1 MRRLLLILIVLASIG
16 GAAYWYIF
24 ERETDWAQATLDDV
38 SHIYQALHYGHPG
51 SVDTTNP
58 EFRQTL
64 ETAHLRALDRA
75 STVTTAAG
83 HFYTKRAFTVAF
95 QDVHVGD
102 QLYARPERDRRWPGF
117 ATALNSNGD
126 LEVFRRDA
134 EATPPVGATLISC
147 DAEPLQALFERLI
160 APFCHGSWLTTNRGG
175 DLPYIL
181 LDSGNPFVEV
191 PTACTFEFNGSTQ
204 DFVLNWEPASDALFR
219 EILDHIEPV
228 FEVETG
234 LRLTYTNL
242 AWVSIASFNDSD
254 PAIAETLAD
263 LRNDIE
269 TRHSQIAAADAIVL
283 DVRGNNGGATS
294 AGQDVA
300 AAIWGRAYVND
311 HRPTFEQT
319 EWRASEFNLEL
330 VNGFAD
336 QIADAIGADAPL
348 AQEVATIRDGI
359 RSAVENG
366 NSFFIQTQDQVVP
379 TGTPSSVGPIP
390 VILLTH
396 GSCVSACL
404 DFVDLVMAFDQSLH
418 VGAETGGDTRYLEV
432 VYSDLPSGKGR
443 IAFPTAIHRG
453 RDRGDNVTYVPS
465 EDWSA
470 EITNTPVLE
479 ARISQLVS
487 SLPE

>member
-95 QDVHVGD
+95 QDVHVG
-102 QLYARPERDRRWPGF
+102 
-117 ATALNSNGD
+117 
-126 LEVFRRDA
+126 
-134 EATPPVGATLISC
+134 
-147 DAEPLQALFERLI
+147 
-160 APFCHGSWLTTNRGG
+160 
-175 DLPYIL
+175 
-181 LDSGNPFVEV
+181 
-191 PTACTFEFNGSTQ
+191 
-204 DFVLNWEPASDALFR
+204 
-219 EILDHIEPV
+219 
-228 FEVETG
+228 
-234 LRLTYTNL
+234 
-242 AWVSIASFNDSD
+242 
-254 PAIAETLAD
+254 D

-432 VYSDLPSGKGR
+432 VYSDLPSGTGR

-479 ARISQLVS
+479 ARISQLGPVRLNAMLSGSAPICPDEQPVS
-487 SLPE
+487 LFQNVA